1 MTFPV
6 IAAFTNPMNISANP
20 QSLLWILPLAVAGV
34 VVYKA
39 LTIRKI
45 VPALFFKEV
54 FALLAFLIGLLIVI
68 TLILFA
74 ITWLAT

>member
-1 MTFPV
+1 MTLPV
-6 IAAFTNPMNISANP
+6 IASFTRALDVPTNAL
-20 QSLLWILPLAVAGV
+20 SLLWILPLAFAGV

-39 LTIRKI
+39 LTIQKI

-54 FALLAFLIGLLIVI
+54 FALLTFLIGLLIVI

-74 ITWLAT
+74 VTLIAT